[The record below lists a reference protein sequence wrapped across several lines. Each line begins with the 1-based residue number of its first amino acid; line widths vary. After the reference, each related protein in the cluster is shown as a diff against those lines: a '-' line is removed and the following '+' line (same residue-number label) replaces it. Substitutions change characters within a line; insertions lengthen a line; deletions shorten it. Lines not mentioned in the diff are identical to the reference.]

1 MDTNP
6 AREIH
11 YEDLALAIEPEG
23 AETFRVHALNT
34 PYGLTAAP
42 FALPFRRGDLEALI
56 AESREAVLQGRCAL
70 ADTGGRLFRALFH
83 EAVRE
88 VYLLCRGRSESTPDH
103 GLRIRLVLPVDTP
116 DSALLQALPWELLY
130 CEQTDDYL
138 ARSELTPVVRQL
150 VIPWASSAL
159 AVSPPERLRILIAV
173 ASPHGVEALEDVDER
188 ARILNAWC
196 KQEHV
201 EVELLLNAT
210 LSGLREELRSRH
222 CHVLHFI
229 GHGSFNAETG
239 VGALLF
245 ETPDRRPH
253 LVSGKLLAEALKG
266 SRELRLVFLNACETG
281 LLAWRPGQN
290 PLLGTAAALVQRGV
304 PAVIANQ
311 FPISDSAAR
320 VFSEAVYRS
329 LARGS
334 SLEAAVGDGRF
345 AIYQEEPDG
354 WEWATPTLF
363 TALSG
368 SDVFKPFVRPP
379 KRTPSPAET
388 LSQAGR
394 LLAEGSYEAVR
405 EKIEAARAGGA
416 ESADLHY
423 YLALALLRGR
433 RPRSLKLEDVR
444 PIVASAAR
452 SLSLP
457 DFAAHH
463 SCLLAFLYKDFYLE
477 NYLVPP
483 EPGYEA
489 LLKKAAAS
497 PLNSERLDELV
508 CLVPWARTVVDAAQ
522 SAAK

>member
-1 MDTNP
+1 M

-42 FALPFRRGDLEALI
+42 FALPFRRSDLEALI
-56 AESREAVLQGRCAL
+56 EESREAVLQGRSVL
-70 ADTGGRLFRALFH
+70 AETGGRLFRALFH

-138 ARSELTPVVRQL
+138 ARSELTPVIRQL
-150 VIPWASSAL
+150 AIPWASSAF
-159 AVSPPERLRILIAV
+159 ADSPPERLRMLIAV

-188 ARILNAWC
+188 GRILNAWC

-239 VGALLF
+239 AGALLF
-245 ETPDRRPH
+245 ETSDRKPH
-253 LVSGKLLAEALKG
+253 LVPGKLLAEALKG

-304 PAVIANQ
+304 PAVLANQ
-311 FPISDSAAR
+311 FPISDAAAR

-334 SLEAAVGDGRF
+334 SLDAAVGDGRF
-345 AIYQEEPDG
+345 AIYQDEPGG

-363 TALSG
+363 TALS
-368 SDVFKPFVRPP
+368 SSKIFDPFVRAAR
-379 KRTPSPAET
+379 KRTPSPGEA
-388 LSQAGR
+388 LSQVSR
-394 LLAEGSYEAVR
+394 LLAEGAYEAVR
-405 EKIEAARAGGA
+405 EKIESARADGT

-433 RPRSLKLEDVR
+433 RPRSLKLEDAKS
-444 PIVASAAR
+444 IVVAAAR

-457 DFAAHH
+457 DCAAHH
-463 SCLLAFLYKDFYLE
+463 LCLLAFLYQDFYVE
-477 NYLVPP
+477 NNFVPP
-483 EPGYEA
+483 QPGYDA
-489 LLKKAAAS
+489 LVMKAAAL
-497 PLNSERLDELV
+497 PLNPERLDELV
-508 CLVPWARTVVDAAQ
+508 HLVPWARTVVDAVQ
-522 SAAK
+522 SSAK